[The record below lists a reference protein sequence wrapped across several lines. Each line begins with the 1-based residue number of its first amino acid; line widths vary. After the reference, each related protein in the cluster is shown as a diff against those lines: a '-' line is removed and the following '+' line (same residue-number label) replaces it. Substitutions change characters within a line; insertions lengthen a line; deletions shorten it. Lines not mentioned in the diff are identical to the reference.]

1 MMRKNQEINKAIAIL
16 QKKDDK
22 FGQIQIE
29 ILKNRRSEIWVFEHF
44 IRNASNETRDE
55 ATYCAARD
63 AAKFLYGKLE
73 LEELI
78 PDAEKYPVE
87 ASTVTVEPLTQ
98 NEMWKKIQELTL
110 RVERLERMKGHI
122 QDFNEYTPNLQE
134 NEQELEDNEGYMLQ
148 SVAYKY
154 IGCSLTTLKSW
165 KKKGVIPFYRKGG
178 RIYFKKSDIDNNP
191 VLNQYRNKYK

>member
-1 MMRKNQEINKAIAIL
+1 MRKNQEINKAIAIL

-22 FGQIQIE
+22 FSKIQIE
-29 ILKNRRSEIWVFEHF
+29 ILEGRRTEIWVFEHF

-78 PDAEKYPVE
+78 PDAEQYPVE
-87 ASTVTVEPLTQ
+87 ASAVSVEPPTR
-98 NEMWKKIQELTL
+98 NELWKRIQELTL
-110 RVERLERMKGHI
+110 RVERLEKANNRI
-122 QDFNEYTPNLQE
+122 QDFKVFTPNLQDDV
-134 NEQELEDNEGYMLQ
+134 QEPEEEEYMLQ
-148 SVAYKY
+148 AVAYKY
-154 IGCSLTTLKSW
+154 IGCSPTTLKSW
-165 KKKGVIPFYRKGG
+165 KKKGIIPFYRKGG

-191 VLNQYRNKYK
+191 AIEEYRCKYK

>member
-1 MMRKNQEINKAIAIL
+1 MRKNQEINKAIAIL

-22 FGQIQIE
+22 FSKIQIE
-29 ILKNRRSEIWVFEHF
+29 ILEGRRTEIWVFEHF

-78 PDAEKYPVE
+78 PDAEQYPVE
-87 ASTVTVEPLTQ
+87 ASTVPVEPPTR
-98 NEMWKKIQELTL
+98 NELWKRIQELTL
-110 RVERLERMKGHI
+110 RVERLERANNRI
-122 QDFNEYTPNLQE
+122 QDFKVFTPNLQDDA
-134 NEQELEDNEGYMLQ
+134 QEPDEEEYMLQ
-148 SVAYKY
+148 AVAYKY
-154 IGCSLTTLKSW
+154 IGCSPTTLKSW

-191 VLNQYRNKYK
+191 AIEEYRCKYK